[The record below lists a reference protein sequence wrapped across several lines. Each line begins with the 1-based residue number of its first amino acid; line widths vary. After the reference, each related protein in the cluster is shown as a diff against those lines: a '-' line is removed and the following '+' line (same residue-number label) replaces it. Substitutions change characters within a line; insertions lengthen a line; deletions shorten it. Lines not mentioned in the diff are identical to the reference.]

1 MQGLQR
7 RKKKKNLIKHPEKAG
22 CLSERPV
29 EDRRDLESPREKKK
43 KNINWDSG
51 TFDFLIR

>member
-29 EDRRDLESPREKKK
+29 EDRRDLESPRGKKK
-43 KNINWDSG
+43 KKK
-51 TFDFLIR
+51 T